1 MHAGILSCYID
12 KVPKLQEMAILVE
25 LKVVMVY
32 LSTWNL
38 SLVTVDLPSFLGR
51 FVMFCVLVRRHERMV
66 WILSR
71 LVMVY
76 SEGRLPLLIFLRIV
90 CGWRSFMYCL
100 CVEMECPCVPPAV
113 VFLRGV
119 IQYGSLESLDLLN
132 HFLMFSS
139 LSYCCSWRGL
149 ISSVGVGRCLCYL
162 FMSLTS
168 SLSSNVRSSMC
179 GVEAHCGVNAGL
191 ALQISGW
198 AAWLVFH

>member
-1 MHAGILSCYID
+1 MG
-12 KVPKLQEMAILVE
+12 
-25 LKVVMVY
+25 
-32 LSTWNL
+32 
-38 SLVTVDLPSFLGR
+38 
-51 FVMFCVLVRRHERMV
+51 
-66 WILSR
+66 
-71 LVMVY
+71 
-76 SEGRLPLLIFLRIV
+76 
-90 CGWRSFMYCL
+90 
-100 CVEMECPCVPPAV
+100 CPCVPPVV

-119 IQYGSLESLDLLN
+119 IQYGSLEPLDLRN

-149 ISSVGVGRCLCYL
+149 IGSVGVGRCFCYL

-179 GVEAHCGVNAGL
+179 GVEAPCGVNAGL